1 MFKDFKYTKGINLKP
16 VLYYTLVCLD
26 FKPLDS
32 VGELLHW
39 KTTENLAGVNTA
51 KLVLFAN

>member
-16 VLYYTLVCLD
+16 VLYYILVCLD